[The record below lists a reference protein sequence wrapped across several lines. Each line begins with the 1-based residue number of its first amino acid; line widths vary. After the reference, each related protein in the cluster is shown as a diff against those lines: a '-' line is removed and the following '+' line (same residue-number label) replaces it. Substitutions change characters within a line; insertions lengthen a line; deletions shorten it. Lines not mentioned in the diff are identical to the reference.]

1 MVEIRSGW
9 NKCWGFLWVRLGR
22 NLFLVLELSSPFP
35 LSGRERSQLVS
46 GDATVAEL
54 DGLEPNTEYTVHVRT
69 HVAGVD
75 GTPASVVV
83 RTGE

>member
-1 MVEIRSGW
+1 MGKS
-9 NKCWGFLWVRLGR
+9 
-22 NLFLVLELSSPFP
+22 LFLVLKLSSPFP

-54 DGLEPNTEYTVHVRT
+54 DELEPNTEYTVYVRT